1 MIKVVVVDDESLVR
15 SGLRMILE
23 SASDIE
29 VVATCDGVAAVAE
42 VRRTRPDVVLL
53 DLRMPVVDGLSVLA
67 ELRAGGE
74 MPRVAILTTFDAEEH
89 VSDALRLGVAGFL
102 LKDTE
107 PEDLISAVRS
117 LARGAHALSPS
128 VVDTLVDVYLEVK
141 DGRNAAVA
149 AQVDAL
155 GERERAV
162 LALVAQGLSNAE
174 IGERLYLSVGTVK
187 DYVSILLTK
196 LGALNRVQVAVT
208 AVQAGLVRTDGDRR

>member
-23 SASDIE
+23 SAPDLE
-29 VVATCDGVAAVAE
+29 VVAACDGTVAVAE
-42 VRRTRPDVVLL
+42 IRRTAPDVVLL
-53 DLRMPVVDGLSVLA
+53 DLRMPVVDGLAVLA

-74 MPRVAILTTFDAEEH
+74 APRVAMLTTFDAEEH
-89 VSDALRLGVAGFL
+89 VAHALRLGAAGFL

-107 PEDLISAVRS
+107 PEELIHAVRA

-128 VVDTLVDVYLEVK
+128 VTDTLIDAYLEVR

-149 AQVDAL
+149 AQVGAL
-155 GERERAV
+155 SERERAV
-162 LALVAQGLSNAE
+162 LALVAEGLSNAE
-174 IGERLYLSVGTVK
+174 IGERLFLSVGTVK

-196 LGALNRVQVAVT
+196 LGALNRVQVAVA
-208 AVQAGLVRTDGDRR
+208 AVQAGLVQGDGDVP